1 MSPHV
6 QSATDPV
13 RPAATARVRVMVVED
28 QGLMREFFERW
39 IRELPRFEL
48 AGSARTGEHAL
59 QQIDALRPDVLLV
72 DFQLPGMDG
81 LEFVQAARQ
90 VRPQLRAL
98 LVTTLAD
105 PLTITRVHESGI
117 EGYVEKDETM
127 ANVAAALEAVSD
139 GRGYFSERFRETL
152 ARESAKPQGLGKI
165 LTRREQQVLGH
176 VLGGRANREI
186 ADLLGLSVRT
196 VECHRLNLMTKLEA
210 GSLEELT
217 IAARLRGSM
226 GQTPGTR

>member
-1 MSPHV
+1 MSPNA
-6 QSATDPV
+6 SFTSDLV
-13 RPAATARVRVMVVED
+13 RPTATARVRVMVVED

-81 LEFVQAARQ
+81 LEFAQAARQ

-98 LVTTLAD
+98 LVTTLTD

-127 ANVAAALEAVSD
+127 ANVAAALEAVTD
-139 GRGYFSERFRETL
+139 GRGYFSEKFRETL
-152 ARESAKPQGLGKI
+152 ARERTKPAGLAKI
-165 LTRREQQVLGH
+165 LTRREQQVLGL
-176 VLGGRANREI
+176 VLGGRSNRDI

-196 VECHRLNLMTKLEA
+196 VECHRLNLMTKLDVANLAELKQRA
-210 GSLEELT
+210 ALLERT
-217 IAARLRGSM
+217 
-226 GQTPGTR
+226 

>member
-1 MSPHV
+1 MNKPT
-6 QSATDPV
+6 APTELN
-13 RPAATARVRVMVVED
+13 AATARARVMIVED
-28 QGLMREFFERW
+28 EGLMREFFTRW
-39 IRELPRFEL
+39 VRELPRYEF
-48 AGSARTGEHAL
+48 AGAARSGEQAL

-98 LVTTLAD
+98 LVTTLVD
-105 PLTITRVHESGI
+105 PLTITRVQESGV
-117 EGYVEKDETM
+117 EGYVEKDETTRSL
-127 ANVAAALEAVSD
+127 AEALDAVTD
-139 GRGYFSERFRETL
+139 GRRFFSEKFRDTL
-152 ARESAKPQGLGKI
+152 ARERTKPAGLGKI

-176 VLGGRANREI
+176 VLAGRANKEI

-210 GSLEELT
+210 TNFAELVER
-217 IAARLRGSM
+217 ARIHGWEGADS
-226 GQTPGTR
+226 